1 MNLCS
6 YQCVTLY
13 SLAAAL
19 APSVRAFA
27 PQAEIW
33 VFESQPRPTLV
44 VKSGSYRST
53 AKRLSIDASF
63 TGSRG

>member
-44 VKSGSYRST
+44 KTGSYSST
-53 AKRLSIDASF
+53 AKRLAIDVSF